1 MYIIQS
7 HWQLS
12 FYPMI
17 PLCYH
22 VKLKLDYAYLKPE
35 VCLYLRRL
43 QTMKFQS
50 CRFRNDVIRIII
62 YNLLP
67 STIKY
72 IYKSNLVVV
81 VVIFFNVAF
90 VVVVALN
97 FVIFVVVLVLDVV
110 LLFLILFLFLSL
122 SLMLLLFLF
131 LFQFQIIKP
140 PREDKTEKPCF
151 LHQKSFFLKSQ
162 YYSVVK
168 LK

>member
-7 HWQLS
+7 HWRLS

-122 SLMLLLFLF
+122 SLMLLLLLF

-140 PREDKTEKPCF
+140 PREDKRKNRVFFTKNI
-151 LHQKSFFLKSQ
+151 FLKSQ

>member
-7 HWQLS
+7 HWRLS

-67 STIKY
+67 STIKC

-81 VVIFFNVAF
+81 VVVVVIFFNVTF

-131 LFQFQIIKP
+131 QFQIIKP
-140 PREDKTEKPCF
+140 PREDKRKNRVFFTKN
-151 LHQKSFFLKSQ
+151 LFLKSQ